1 MAAGV
6 LSRTV
11 SRGKD
16 VWGHV
21 AVMPFS
27 YVGPTSYSTGG
38 ESQPASA
45 FKLGVI
51 EYCPAFLGV
60 NAGGTLAVVYQYNI
74 ATSKM
79 QAFWQNE
86 AAASALVEVA
96 AATDLSGYTG
106 RGMAYGKG

>member
-21 AVMPFS
+21 AVLPFS
-27 YVGPTSYSTGG
+27 YYGPTSYSTGG
-38 ESQPASA
+38 ESLLANA

-51 EYCPAFLGV
+51 ECIPEFLGV
-60 NAGGTLAVVYQYNI
+60 NSAGTLAVVYRYNY
-74 ATSKM
+74 ATEKM

-86 AAASALVEVA
+86 ATASALVEVA
-96 AATDLSGYTG
+96 ATTDLSVYIG
-106 RGMAYGKG
+106 RGIAYGKG

>member
-27 YVGPTSYSTGG
+27 YVGPNPYATGG
-38 ESQPASA
+38 ESHPAND

-60 NAGGTLAVVYQYNI
+60 NSAGTLAVVFQYDI
-74 ATSKM
+74 ANSKM

-86 AAASALVEVA
+86 LTASGLVEVA
-96 AATDLSGYTG
+96 NGTDLSGYTG

>member
-27 YVGPTSYSTGG
+27 YVGPTSYATGG
-38 ESQPASA
+38 EAQAASA
-45 FKLGVI
+45 FKLGVV

-60 NAGGTLAVVYQYNI
+60 NSGGTAAIVYQYNI
-74 ATSKM
+74 GTSKM

-86 AAASALVEVA
+86 LVASGLVEVTA
-96 AATDLSGYTG
+96 GTDLSGYTG

>member
-1 MAAGV
+1 MAGV

-27 YVGPTSYSTGG
+27 YVGPSSYVTGG
-38 ESQPASA
+38 ESHPAGD

-51 EYCPAFLGV
+51 EYCPSFLGV
-60 NAGGTLAVVYQYNI
+60 NSGGTLAVIFQYNI
-74 ATSKM
+74 GTSKM

-86 AAASALVEVA
+86 AASSALVEVPN
-96 AATDLSGYTG
+96 ATNLSAYTG

>member
-1 MAAGV
+1 MAGT
-6 LSRTV
+6 LSRTI

-27 YVGPTSYSTGG
+27 YLGPASYVTGG
-38 ESQPASA
+38 ESHPASD

-60 NAGGTLAVVYQYNI
+60 NSGGTLAIVFQYNI
-74 ATSKM
+74 STSKM

-86 AAASALVEVA
+86 LTASALVEVDSG
-96 AATDLSGYTG
+96 TDISAYTG
-106 RGMAYGKG
+106 RGMAFGKG

>member
-27 YVGPTSYSTGG
+27 YLGPTSYSTGG
-38 ESQPASA
+38 EAQSAQA
-45 FKLGVI
+45 FKLGVV
-51 EYCPAFLGV
+51 EYCPHFLGV
-60 NAGGTLAVVYQYNI
+60 NSGGTAAIVYQYNI
-74 ATSKM
+74 ATAKM

-86 AAASALVEVA
+86 LTASALVEV
-96 AATDLSGYTG
+96 TSGVDLSGYTG
-106 RGMAYGKG
+106 RGIAYGKG